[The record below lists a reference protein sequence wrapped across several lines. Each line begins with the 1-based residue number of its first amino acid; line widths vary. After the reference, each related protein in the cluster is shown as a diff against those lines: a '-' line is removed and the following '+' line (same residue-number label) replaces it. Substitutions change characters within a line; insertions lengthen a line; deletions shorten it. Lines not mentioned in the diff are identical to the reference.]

1 MLQEFRKQQKLI
13 YKRLPGDTMQVFKQL
28 QQYAKDTGYHGSFDE
43 LYEMASAISEENSRS
58 YEDRKAQMIAD
69 ELIRAGATAQ
79 NFYQIK
85 TDSLV
90 EILARENLSEN
101 KTMKLLYIVEQYIGV
116 EFDFGKNFEIFKNI
130 AKTYSSCDKEKRI

>member
-1 MLQEFRKQQKLI
+1 
-13 YKRLPGDTMQVFKQL
+13 
-28 QQYAKDTGYHGSFDE
+28 
-43 LYEMASAISEENSRS
+43 
-58 YEDRKAQMIAD
+58 MIAD

-101 KTMKLLYIVEQYIGV
+101 KIMKLLYLVEQYIGV
-116 EFDFGKNFEIFKNI
+116 EFDFGKNFEFL
-130 AKTYSSCDKEKRI
+130 

>member
-1 MLQEFRKQQKLI
+1 
-13 YKRLPGDTMQVFKQL
+13 
-28 QQYAKDTGYHGSFDE
+28 
-43 LYEMASAISEENSRS
+43 MASAISEENIRS
-58 YEDRKAQMIAD
+58 YGEIKTQMIAD

-101 KTMKLLYIVEQYIGV
+101 KIMKLLYLVEQYIGV
-116 EFDFGKNFEIFKNI
+116 EFDFGKNFDIFKNI
-130 AKTYSSCDKEKRI
+130 AKTYSSCDKEKRR

>member
-1 MLQEFRKQQKLI
+1 
-13 YKRLPGDTMQVFKQL
+13 
-28 QQYAKDTGYHGSFDE
+28 
-43 LYEMASAISEENSRS
+43 
-58 YEDRKAQMIAD
+58 MIAD

-101 KTMKLLYIVEQYIGV
+101 KIMKLLYLVEQYIGV
-116 EFDFGKNFEIFKNI
+116 
-130 AKTYSSCDKEKRI
+130 